1 MTDDGYAPF
10 ELLLDAAPLG
20 LVETTVRTALGH
32 GVIRHRSERASTEAT
47 VFLHGAAGAW
57 TTWTPLLQAATA
69 AGTPFD
75 EPVLLDLPG
84 WGDSRVTDPGNA
96 LTVESISS
104 FVRECL
110 EALGYTSWRLVGHSL
125 GGSIALHLASSR
137 PDQAVSV
144 HVVSPTIFSVIR
156 SIDHPVRNFTEIPAF
171 TMLLAIMR
179 LLASLGPT
187 GGRLVRV
194 FAAIGAARPA
204 FAPLFRHGRFMP
216 ESLVRA
222 TVTDMRP
229 AAFAA
234 AADATRGYRAAE
246 LWRDI
251 RCPVVA
257 QKGDRD
263 IFVSDGDFVELAAA
277 MPRAQL
283 SVIPDCGHF
292 GIIEWP
298 FAVLAALRPANRPST
313 GVPPP
318 CS

>member
-1 MTDDGYAPF
+1 MTDRGYAPF
-10 ELLLDAAPLG
+10 DLLLDAAPLG
-20 LVETTVRTALGH
+20 LVETTVRTAVGH
-32 GVIRHRSERASTEAT
+32 GVVRHPAQRGSTEAT

-57 TTWTPLLQAATA
+57 TTWTPLLQAAVA

-84 WGDSRVTDPGNA
+84 WGDSDVADPGEA
-96 LTVESISS
+96 LTVESISA
-104 FVRECL
+104 FVRDCV

-125 GGSIALHLASSR
+125 GGSIALHLASSG
-137 PDQAVSV
+137 PEQAVSV

-156 SIDHPVRNFTEIPAF
+156 SIDHPVRNFAEIPAF

-179 LLASLGPT
+179 FLASLGPW
-187 GGRLVRV
+187 GGRLVRG

-204 FAPLFRHGRFMP
+204 FAPLFRHGRSMP

-222 TVTDMRP
+222 TVTDLRP

-246 LWRDI
+246 HWGDI

-257 QKGDRD
+257 LKGDRD
-263 IFVSDGDFVELAAA
+263 IFVRDHDFEELAAA
-277 MPRAQL
+277 MPRARL

-292 GIIEWP
+292 GIVEWP
-298 FAVLAALRPANRPST
+298 FAVLDAFRDASRPSPT
-313 GVPPP
+313 GA
-318 CS
+318 